1 MDFSLTGAQLRT
13 RRPIKE
19 KASVSI
25 VLYEPHGDLEKY
37 QGQESIKLSGRIVWQ
52 RPDGE
57 TFQCGVAYDP
67 FTTSNACRCRS
78 ASNTSAKTPASDQA
92 NKLHWSPT
100 DQAIN
105 QNRCCRALAGLL
117 NLDHKTGEGFLA
129 AHQHLVRNTGWN
141 MGHIAGTQFL
151 ACPSFNGSA
160 ANFSCADGPGSH
172 NVSTGDQGCVAIEH
186 AKQIREI
193 LMQLGL
199 SIARAEG
206 KHDCMLRI
214 LPQRF
219 ACLSVAKFGEL
230 SQMSGALH
238 QHRARPVVEMRRLLL
253 SAAFRQWDFL
263 LRREQFP

>member
-1 MDFSLTGAQLRT
+1 VLVQNAVEFDAMTMDFSLTGAQLRT

-151 ACPSFNGSA
+151 ACSSFNGSA
-160 ANFSCADGPGSH
+160 ANFSCAEITLLKLEGQLTLFAQAGCGGTGGTGGDGGNGGEGGNGS
-172 NVSTGDQGCVAIEH
+172 QGC
-186 AKQIREI
+186 
-193 LMQLGL
+193 
-199 SIARAEG
+199 S
-206 KHDCMLRI
+206 
-214 LPQRF
+214 
-219 ACLSVAKFGEL
+219 
-230 SQMSGALH
+230 AL
-238 QHRARPVVEMRRLLL
+238 A
-253 SAAFRQWDFL
+253 
-263 LRREQFP
+263 